1 MAKSLSSAQI
11 DQYRQDGYV
20 YPVDALSATEAQ
32 KLREQIEK
40 FEADYGDEAQKILFF
55 KAHMPFG
62 WLSDVI
68 RHPRILDA
76 VEDVLGPDILC
87 WGSSFFQKNA
97 HDPRYVSWH
106 QDTYY
111 YGLEPPETLT
121 VWLSITNSNLE
132 SGCVR
137 VIPGSHANREV
148 VAFENTPTENNLL
161 TRGQTIVGVDQNAA
175 VPMVLE
181 PGQFSMH
188 HESIIH
194 GSDANNS
201 DDRRIGLSIHYI
213 PTNVKRVKYNRPGK
227 MPTAALVRGS
237 DRYRFWEHEELPT
250 KDFDAERF
258 EEMSRAAVEF
268 KSRDSDGF
276 SDADKAP

>member
-1 MAKSLSSAQI
+1 MPKCLTSAQI
-11 DQYRQDGYV
+11 DQYRRDGYV
-20 YPVDALSATEAQ
+20 YPVDALSAMEAQ
-32 KLREQIEK
+32 KLREQIER
-40 FEADYGDEAQKILFF
+40 FEVDYGDEAQKILFF

-121 VWLSITNSNLE
+121 VWLSITFSNLD

-148 VAFENTPTENNLL
+148 VAFENTPTDNNLL

-227 MPTAALVRGS
+227 MPTAALVRGTDS
-237 DRYRFWEHEELPT
+237 YGFWEHEDLPT

-258 EEMSRAAVEF
+258 DELSRAAVEF

-276 SDADKAP
+276 SDAGKAP

>member
-1 MAKSLSSAQI
+1 MPKYLTAAQV
-11 DQYRQDGYV
+11 DQYQREGYV
-20 YPVDALSATEAQ
+20 FPIDALSAEEAH
-32 KLREQIEK
+32 KLREQIEN
-40 FEADYGDEAQKILFF
+40 FEAEYGDEAQKILFF
-55 KAHMPFG
+55 KAHMPFR

-87 WGSSFFQKNA
+87 WWSSFFQKNA
-97 HDPRYVSWH
+97 RDPRYVSWH

-121 VWLSITNSNLE
+121 VWLSITNSNLD

-137 VIPGSHANREV
+137 VIPRSHANREV
-148 VAFENTPTENNLL
+148 VPFENTPTENNLL
-161 TRGQTIVGVDQNAA
+161 TRGQTIVGVDENEA

-213 PTNVKRVKYNRPGK
+213 STSVKRVKDNHPGT

-237 DRYRFWEHEELPT
+237 DRFGYWAHEELPT

-258 EEMSRAAVEF
+258 EELSRVAVEF

-276 SDADKAP
+276 SGAARGL